1 MHSILL
7 EDEILLC
14 VGSWEASVMG
24 ILHAKASVIV
34 FNLKWHLL
42 GLSSY
47 VC

>member
-1 MHSILL
+1 MHSTLL
-7 EDEILLC
+7 EDQILC

-24 ILHAKASVIV
+24 ILHAKAGATV